1 MCWRSWLNLTC
12 VKVGESEDNPRPATV
27 GGWLDPEDDGGHWL
41 SRTMRARTRLSEE
54 KRDLSLVRPFS
65 RFPFERRLAVRD
77 PAIEGCDP
85 LELVVLVWDL
95 MLDWV
100 CEVMVDWDGRDVL
113 GWDNVDRVQPSDS
126 LDELTSNTLDPCFEP
141 LDLTVP

>member
-12 VKVGESEDNPRPATV
+12 VKVGESEDNPRPAMV

-54 KRDLSLVRPFS
+54 NRDRSLVRPFS
-65 RFPFERRLAVRD
+65 RFPRERRLAVRD

-85 LELVVLVWDL
+85 PELVVLVWDL
-95 MLDWV
+95 RLDWV

-126 LDELTSNTLDPCFEP
+126 LDELTSNTLEPSFEP